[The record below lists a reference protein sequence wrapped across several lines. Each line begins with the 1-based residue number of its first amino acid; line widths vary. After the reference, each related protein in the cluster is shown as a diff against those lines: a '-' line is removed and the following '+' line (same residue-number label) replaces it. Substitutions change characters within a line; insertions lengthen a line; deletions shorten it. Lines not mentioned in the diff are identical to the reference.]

1 MKQYILLLVLF
12 SVIVSMTSCDLSESG
27 PPDSVSGYAPVY
39 LQKVGSDTIRFLPP
53 EPTVK
58 GGKIYIK
65 DDILYQVELYKG
77 IHIIDISDPEH
88 AEKIGF
94 YEIFGCTQVTMHDN
108 YMYVNSSNDFLVID
122 VSNMMDPKV
131 VDYKKNYFKGIA
143 FPPPPEGGY
152 FECIDPSKGIVIEWK
167 RGTLQS
173 PKCRF

>member
-94 YEIFGCTQVTMHDN
+94 
-108 YMYVNSSNDFLVID
+108 
-122 VSNMMDPKV
+122 
-131 VDYKKNYFKGIA
+131 
-143 FPPPPEGGY
+143 
-152 FECIDPSKGIVIEWK
+152 
-167 RGTLQS
+167 
-173 PKCRF
+173 